1 MAWALD
7 KKTPLLTLLLAV
19 GLHGCVIVW
28 WASSLSTRV
37 DAHDAKLVN
46 IEVARFENRERIVR
60 IEQLAVDIQANV
72 NRLLLVNSRKAQLD
86 NH

>member
-28 WASSLSTRV
+28 WASNLTTRV
-37 DAHDAKLVN
+37 DAHDAKIAN

-60 IEQLAVDIQANV
+60 IEQLAIDIQANV
-72 NRLLLVNSRKAQLD
+72 TRLLIANQKAHND
-86 NH
+86 YH